1 MPFLHQN
8 RKCLISNAICASPV
22 EHGKEILCDTYKFD
36 FKKWF
41 EQEILK
47 LAEDTIASSKPN
59 NITCHVIAFKVMI
72 KLMGTEIDHKIDYT
86 YEDLYN
92 IIKKNWKNIEEK
104 LNKQPKHHSIN
115 PNQSQQ
121 QNPPHISH
129 PFQKTQHTPTKQ
141 TRQKIQHKEEN

>member
-1 MPFLHQN
+1 
-8 RKCLISNAICASPV
+8 
-22 EHGKEILCDTYKFD
+22 
-36 FKKWF
+36 
-41 EQEILK
+41 
-47 LAEDTIASSKPN
+47 
-59 NITCHVIAFKVMI
+59 MI

-104 LNKQPKHHSIN
+104 LNKQPKHHPIN

-129 PFQKTQHTPTKQ
+129 PFQKNTTHTNQTNKTENTTQRRKLKNRQNKQ
-141 TRQKIQHKEEN
+141 NQEQSSEQARKEEKRLGSGGRI